1 MNAQAAGDAPR
12 VQHVGSAT
20 PTGKA
25 ADGKG
30 KVLAESGFPD
40 AVLDKLRAKGHMV
53 ERGEGGFGGYQ
64 GILIRWDEGVL
75 EAGSES
81 RNDGAAA
88 GY

>member
-1 MNAQAAGDAPR
+1 
-12 VQHVGSAT
+12 
-20 PTGKA
+20 
-25 ADGKG
+25 
-30 KVLAESGFPD
+30 
-40 AVLDKLRAKGHMV
+40 MV